1 MALSGTITG
10 AYRGYTLQANWT
22 ATQDI
27 SGNYS
32 DITIRHVLVIGSAYS
47 LHISSR
53 SNTCTVDGAAQNY
66 TSPAINQ
73 KGGSVTLG
81 TTTYRVNH
89 NADGSKTC
97 TISDV
102 FNVNATIDGSPVSS
116 ITASGSITLDN
127 IPRQA
132 TITSATDFTDT
143 GTPSLVYSN
152 AGGFAADAY
161 LEFAPVGSGT
171 QIMRRNAITG
181 KSGTYTFALT
191 DAEREMLRAACTG
204 VSMPVRYVL
213 RTFIDGQEYYSW
225 LDRTMSM
232 SDAAPIL
239 GAVSYKDANATTVAV
254 TGDNQLIVQRQ
265 SDLQVTFDAA
275 TGQKGATITEYAA
288 TFAGVTKTASSVV
301 ALDLGK
307 VDVSSDMPLTFS
319 VTDSRGLKTS
329 TIINVKA
336 EAWWEPTST
345 VTLARKNNFEPET
358 HITAN
363 AWYASLDGKNDV
375 TITAKYRKAGSSDS
389 WATITLA
396 NGVESTVT
404 CERDY
409 AYEWQITTADKLGS
423 TTQSLTLGRGIPT
436 FFIDTAKSSVG
447 VNCFPTSSGVLQLGE
462 NAFLTAQGAYPVGSI
477 YLSVNDTNPATLFG
491 GAWERISQGRFLL
504 GAGSNAANSTDYWG
518 SYAAGAENFPAGEM
532 GGEVTHT
539 LTVAEMPSHTHP
551 ERLEWSNTA
560 GWGVTGTGQG
570 ANAVVDQG
578 SVTGSTGG
586 GKPHNNM
593 PPYLVCYMWARI
605 G

>member
-10 AYRGYTLQANWT
+10 VYRGYTLQAKWT
-22 ATQDI
+22 AAQDI

-32 DITIRHVLVIGSAYS
+32 DITIHHVLVIGSAYS

-53 SNTCTVDGAAQNY
+53 SNTCTIDGTAQNY

-81 TTTYRVNH
+81 TTTHRVNH
-89 NADGSKTC
+89 NADGSKSCAVT
-97 TISDV
+97 DV
-102 FNVNATIDGSPVSS
+102 FNVNATIDGSHVSS
-116 ITASGSITLDN
+116 ITASGTITLDD

-132 TITSATDFTDT
+132 TITSATDSTDT
-143 GTPSLVYSN
+143 GTPSLAYSN
-152 AGGFAADAY
+152 AGGFTADAY

-181 KSGTYTFALT
+181 KSGTYTFDLT
-191 DAEREMLRAACTG
+191 DAERETLRAACTG
-204 VSMPVRYVL
+204 VSMPVRYAL
-213 RTFIDGQEYYSW
+213 RTFIGGKEYYST

-239 GAVSYKDANATTVAV
+239 GAVSYADGNATTAAI
-254 TGDNQLIVQRQ
+254 TGDAKVIVQKQ
-265 SDLQVTFDAA
+265 SDLQVTFGAA
-275 TGQKGATITEYAA
+275 TAQKGATIAEYSA
-288 TFAGVTKTASSVV
+288 TFAGVTKTATSAV

-307 VDVSSDMPLTFS
+307 VDVSSDMPLVFS

-329 TIINVKA
+329 TTLTVKV
-336 EAWWEPTST
+336 EPWLEPTPT
-345 VTLARKNNFEPET
+345 VALARKNNFEPET
-358 HITAN
+358 HITAT
-363 AWYASLDGKNDV
+363 AWYAALDGKNEV
-375 TITAKYRKAGSSDS
+375 SISAKYRKAGSSDAWS
-389 WATITLA
+389 TVALA
-396 NGVESTVT
+396 NAVESTVT

-447 VNCFPTSSGVLQLGE
+447 VNCFPASNGVLQLGE

-491 GAWERISQGRFLL
+491 GTWERISQGRFLL
-504 GAGSNAANSTDYWG
+504 GAGANVANTTDYWG
-518 SYAAGAENFPAGEM
+518 AYPAGKENFPAGEM
-532 GGEVTHT
+532 GGEVEHT
-539 LTVAEMPSHTHP
+539 LTVAEMPSHTHS
-551 ERLEWSNTA
+551 ERLEWSNAA
-560 GWGVTGTGQG
+560 GWGVTGTGSVT
-570 ANAVVDQG
+570 NAVVDQG
-578 SVTGSTGG
+578 SVTGATGG
-586 GKPHNNM
+586 GKPHNNL

>member
-10 AYRGYTLQANWT
+10 VYRGYTLQANWT

-32 DITIRHVLVIGSAYS
+32 DIMIRHVLVIGAAYS
-47 LHISSR
+47 LHVSSR
-53 SNTCTVDGAAQNY
+53 SNSCTVDGAAQSY

-81 TTTYRVNH
+81 TTTHRVNH

-97 TISDV
+97 MISDV
-102 FNVNATIDGSPVSS
+102 FNINATIDGSQVSS

-132 TITSATDFTDT
+132 IITSATDFTDT
-143 GTPSLVYSN
+143 GTPSLRYSN
-152 AGGFAADAY
+152 AGGFTADAY

-171 QIMRRNAITG
+171 QIMRKGAITG
-181 KSGTYTFALT
+181 KSGTYTFVFT
-191 DAEREMLRAACTG
+191 DAERETLREACTG

-213 RTFIDGQEYYSW
+213 RTIIGGQEYYSW

-239 GAVSYKDANATTVAV
+239 GAVSYADGNATTAAI
-254 TGDNQLIVQRQ
+254 TGGAKVIVQKQ
-265 SDLQVTFDAA
+265 SDLQVIFGAA
-275 TGQKGATITEYAA
+275 TAQKGATIVEYSA

-301 ALDLGK
+301 TLDLGK
-307 VDVSSDMPLTFS
+307 VDVSSDMPLVFS
-319 VTDSRGLKTS
+319 ATDSRGLKTS
-329 TIINVKA
+329 TMLTVKV
-336 EAWWEPTST
+336 EPWWEPTAT
-345 VTLARKNNFEPET
+345 VALARKNNFEPET
-358 HITAN
+358 HITAT
-363 AWYASLDGKNDV
+363 AWYASLNAKNDV
-375 TITAKYRKAGSSDS
+375 TITAKYRKAGSSDDWS
-389 WATITLA
+389 TVALA

-409 AYEWQITTADKLGS
+409 AYEWEVTTADKLGS

-447 VNCFPTSSGVLQLGE
+447 VNCFPASNGVLQLGD
-462 NAFLTAQGAYPVGSI
+462 NAFLTAQGAYPVGAI

-491 GAWERISQGRFLL
+491 GTWERISQGRFLL
-504 GAGSNAANSTDYWG
+504 GAGANVANTTDYWG
-518 SYAAGAENFPAGEM
+518 AYPDGKENFPAGEM
-532 GGEVTHT
+532 GGEVAHT

-551 ERLEWSNTA
+551 ERLEWSNDA
-560 GWGVTGTGQG
+560 GWGVPGGGDG
-570 ANAVVDQG
+570 AHATVDHG
-578 SVTGSTGG
+578 GVTGSTGG
-586 GKPHNNM
+586 GKAHNNL
-593 PPYLVCYMWARI
+593 PPYLVVFMWERVS
-605 G
+605 

>member
-53 SNTCTVDGAAQNY
+53 SNSCTVDGAAQSY

-97 TISDV
+97 PVTDV
-102 FNVNATIDGSPVSS
+102 FNINAAIDGSQVSS

-132 TITSATDFTDT
+132 TITSATDFTDS
-143 GTPSLVYSN
+143 GTPSLQYSN
-152 AGGFAADAY
+152 AGGFTADAY

-181 KSGTYTFALT
+181 KSGTYEFVLT
-191 DAEREMLRAACTG
+191 DAERETLRAACTG

-213 RTFIDGQEYYSW
+213 RTFIGGQEYYSW

-239 GAVSYKDANATTVAV
+239 GSVTYEDANAATVAV
-254 TGDNQLIVQRQ
+254 TGDSQVIVQRQ
-265 SDLQVTFDAA
+265 SDLQVTFGAA
-275 TGQKGATITEYAA
+275 TGKKGATIARYEA
-288 TFAGVTKTASSVV
+288 TFAGVTKTATSV
-301 ALDLGK
+301 ATIDFGA
-307 VDVSSDMPLTFS
+307 VDVSSDMPLVFS
-319 VTDSRGLKTS
+319 AIDSRGLKTS

-336 EAWWEPTST
+336 EAWWEPTSSID
-345 VTLARKNNFEPET
+345 LQRKNNFEPET
-358 HITAN
+358 HVTAT
-363 AWYASLDGKNDV
+363 AWYASLDAKNDV
-375 TITAKYRKAGSSDS
+375 TISAKYRKAGSSDAWS
-389 WATITLA
+389 TVALT
-396 NGVESTVT
+396 NGVEATVT

-409 AYEWQITTADKLGS
+409 AYEWEITTADKLGS

-447 VNCFPTSSGVLQLGE
+447 VNCFPTGSNRLQLGE

-491 GAWERISQGRFLL
+491 GTWERISQGRFLL
-504 GAGSNAANSTDYWG
+504 GAGANVANTTNYWG
-518 SYAAGAENFPAGEM
+518 AYPAGKENFPSGEM
-532 GGEVTHT
+532 GGEVEHT
-539 LTVAEMPSHTHP
+539 LTVDEMPSHTHP
-551 ERLEWSNTA
+551 ERLEWGNTKA
-560 GWGVTGTGQG
+560 WGLTGTGQG

-578 SVTGSTGG
+578 SVTGATGG

-593 PPYLVCYMWARI
+593 PPYLVVYMWKRVS
-605 G
+605 